1 MKNNTPMKLI
11 LCSVL
16 ALGLSAALWFPGQ
29 ARSADPVDGK
39 MMDAKMMEHCRAMK
53 EQKQKL
59 QSDLDSQAI
68 QLRDQI
74 EKMNRAPREE
84 KVELLAAVVT
94 DMAEQQANMNARKS
108 KLMDGMMTHMMEH
121 MQMGKDSM
129 AQCPMMQGKDAKAG
143 DVHKH

>member
-1 MKNNTPMKLI
+1 MKLI
-11 LCSVL
+11 LCSGL
-16 ALGLSAALWFPGQ
+16 ALGLSVVLWFPGQ

-39 MMDAKMMEHCRAMK
+39 AMDAKMMEHCRAMK
-53 EQKQKL
+53 EQHQKM
-59 QSDLDSQAI
+59 QADMDSQAV

-84 KVELLAAVVT
+84 RMELLAAVVT
-94 DMAEQQANMNARKS
+94 DMAEQQANLNSRRS
-108 KLMDGMMTHMMEH
+108 KLMNGMMTHMMEH

-129 AQCPMMQGKDAKAG
+129 TQCPMMPAKDAKAG

>member
-1 MKNNTPMKLI
+1 
-11 LCSVL
+11 
-16 ALGLSAALWFPGQ
+16 
-29 ARSADPVDGK
+29 
-39 MMDAKMMEHCRAMK
+39 MMEHCRAMK
-53 EQKQKL
+53 EQHQKM
-59 QSDLDSQAI
+59 QADMDSQAV

-108 KLMDGMMTHMMEH
+108 KMMDGMMSHMMEH

>member
-1 MKNNTPMKLI
+1 MKSPFSPNFL
-11 LCSVL
+11 LRAGLVL
-16 ALGLSAALWFPGQ
+16 GIALTMWLPGQ
-29 ARSADPVDGK
+29 LRSADPV
-39 MMDAKMMEHCRAMK
+39 DAKMMEHCRAMK

-108 KLMDGMMTHMMEH
+108 KMMDGMMSHMMEH
-121 MQMGKDSM
+121 MQMGKESM
-129 AQCPMMQGKDAKAG
+129 AQCPMMQGKDAKPA
-143 DVHKH
+143 DAHKAH